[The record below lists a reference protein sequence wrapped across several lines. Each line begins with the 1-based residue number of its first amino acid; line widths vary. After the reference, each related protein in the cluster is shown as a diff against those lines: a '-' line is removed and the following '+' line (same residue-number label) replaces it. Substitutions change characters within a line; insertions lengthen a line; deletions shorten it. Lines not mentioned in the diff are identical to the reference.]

1 MKELE
6 IINIAKDYWGC
17 EKIKYS
23 RSHSKFRYVDPLN
36 NLQTKYSPLHYDGAF
51 LSENKS
57 INICDIP
64 FTGYGGEYP
73 GLQIFPEVN
82 NFFIKKIILKTQR
95 FHFFKLFFKF
105 IQSNSRKRKLYEI
118 FKRKLYLFQSKCIS

>member
-1 MKELE
+1 MKEFLE
-6 IINIAKDYWGC
+6 IINIVKDYWGC

-57 INICDIP
+57 INICIP
-64 FTGYGGEYP
+64 FYWIWRG
-73 GLQIFPEVN
+73 ISRFA
-82 NFFIKKIILKTQR
+82 NF
-95 FHFFKLFFKF
+95 
-105 IQSNSRKRKLYEI
+105 SRSE
-118 FKRKLYLFQSKCIS
+118 